1 MNNIIKT
8 ILVALTLITLN
19 ACSSVNNTPT
29 AKNVNLKR
37 YMGKWYEIAR
47 FETSFQRGKFDS
59 QADYVLLD
67 DGTVSITNSAID
79 KYGNRTKATAKG
91 YAPDPNNPSK
101 LRISFFRPFYADYLI
116 LALDPNYQWALVGGS
131 GKDYLWILSRTP
143 TLPKDTINQIIATAE
158 KLKFDT
164 SKLMFNSKLKE
175 VALAN

>member
-1 MNNIIKT
+1 
-8 ILVALTLITLN
+8 
-19 ACSSVNNTPT
+19 
-29 AKNVNLKR
+29 
-37 YMGKWYEIAR
+37 MGKWYEIAR
-47 FETSFQRGKFDS
+47 IETSFQRGKFDS

-143 TLPKDTINQIIATAE
+143 TLPKDTINQIIETAK